1 MRGLVLIGG
10 GALGAFEAG
19 VVSALWQRGERF
31 DIVCG
36 SSIGAINASFI
47 AQDKINEL
55 VSLWKTIGTREPPVI
70 DYIDS
75 AKHLLAFISFAET
88 LHNPAQFL
96 IKALPLYR
104 LWAQIGS
111 KVALLQL
118 QGFVK
123 PDALEEIVRANLDYN
138 ALKRSLIITA
148 TNLTFGTSDA
158 FYQFVGDNSSET
170 EKAFLEA
177 RSGQSIYPIS
187 KDNFAVAVR
196 SSASIPG
203 AFGPS
208 PMNLGVKGNKEY
220 VDGGVANNAPLS
232 LVADAQATDILV
244 VMLEPEASGRTIY
257 PTANMLEIGLASF
270 VVMQHR
276 ILEMDMN
283 YVNSRPGINVRYVR
297 PAESL
302 PLGVLDFDKQDNIN
316 KAFDLGQ
323 QAVET
328 IQTLGKGVI
337 N

>member
-232 LVADAQATDILV
+232 LVADAQAT
-244 VMLEPEASGRTIY
+244 E
-257 PTANMLEIGLASF
+257 NMLEIGLASF